1 MRPHMNPGKVY
12 RTSKLE
18 EKSWKIIGF
27 FLENAPI
34 RKKNRQNLKMILI
47 DRHSEQQLKDKVI

>member
-1 MRPHMNPGKVY
+1 MNPGKVY

-27 FLENAPI
+27 FFGKCANS
-34 RKKNRQNLKMILI
+34 KKNSPKFEN
-47 DRHSEQQLKDKVI
+47 DFN

>member
-1 MRPHMNPGKVY
+1 MRPHMNLGKVY

-27 FLENAPI
+27 LLENAPI
-34 RKKNRQNLKMILI
+34 RKKYSPKFENYFN
-47 DRHSEQQLKDKVI
+47 